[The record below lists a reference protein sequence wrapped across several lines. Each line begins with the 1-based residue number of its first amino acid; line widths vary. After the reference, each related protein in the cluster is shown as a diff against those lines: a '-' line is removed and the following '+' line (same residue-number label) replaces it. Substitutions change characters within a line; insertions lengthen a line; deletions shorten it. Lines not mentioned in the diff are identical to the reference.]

1 MMMVMINRG
10 KNLFYCRVS
19 KLKTVSALIR
29 YTFSVNVMMIIII
42 MIIFILLMII
52 MIIIIIVIQINL
64 GSWVALV
71 NGSACAEKKDAFF
84 HVLQLLLDPRTSQ
97 NDSNT
102 TATCIMTEILI
113 GSGPSQPSKLCEFIV

>member
-1 MMMVMINRG
+1 MMMVMIKRG
-10 KNLFYCRVS
+10 KNLSYCRVS
-19 KLKTVSALIR
+19 KLKTVSALTR
-29 YTFSVNVMMIIII
+29 YSFIVNVMMIIII
-42 MIIFILLMII
+42 KIIIILL
-52 MIIIIIVIQINL
+52 IIIIIVVLQINL

-97 NDSNT
+97 NDINT

-113 GSGPSQPSKLCEFIV
+113 GSGRSQPSKLCEFIV

>member
-1 MMMVMINRG
+1 MMVMINRG

-19 KLKTVSALIR
+19 KLKTVSALTR
-29 YTFSVNVMMIIII
+29 YTFIVNVMMMI
-42 MIIFILLMII
+42 IIFILLL
-52 MIIIIIVIQINL
+52 IIIIIDIQINL

-71 NGSACAEKKDAFF
+71 NGSACAEKKDTFF
-84 HVLQLLLDPRTSQ
+84 HLLQLLLDPRTSQ
-97 NDSNT
+97 NDFNT